1 MTGRVWLACIIGA
14 AFVAV
19 APAASTQA
27 TSSPGTD
34 AQAPPT
40 KAQALT
46 VAGDVA
52 AGWVGAL
59 DGAGVDIE
67 PCERTGA
74 VRRCE
79 VHVFDFEADE
89 PFDCHWWVRVRV
101 LSGDTL
107 AYRTIRRRSDDTDCP
122 SPLPAGPATTGQEIV
137 PATGRLGLAPA

>member
-1 MTGRVWLACIIGA
+1 MLGRVWLACIIGA
-14 AFVAV
+14 AFVAA
-19 APAASTQA
+19 APAAGAQA
-27 TSSPGTD
+27 P
-34 AQAPPT
+34 APPT
-40 KAQALT
+40 KAQALA

-59 DGAGVDIE
+59 DAAGVDIE
-67 PCERTGA
+67 PCERNGA

-122 SPLPAGPATTGQEIV
+122 SPLPAGPATIGQEIV
-137 PATGRLGLAPA
+137 PATGRLGTAPA